1 MIAIARNND
10 FNTSYD
16 EEEYNNRDS
25 ENDEGT
31 EESIPGLDEF
41 DIRLLNIQASALLVM
56 ISGYVL
62 EYISTLQA
70 IEVIR
75 IRQSNIE
82 SEFEPDP
89 DIALLLGSQYEV
101 IAQAVLVHVSKIQY
115 RNTPLHFRIRN
126 VNAARSG
133 NFEIL
138 LGDIIEM
145 IAYLITLVGVRKI
158 YAVNHSGPVYGV

>member
-1 MIAIARNND
+1 MIPIARNND

-16 EEEYNNRDS
+16 DEEDNNRER

-56 ISGYVL
+56 ILGYVL

-70 IEVIR
+70 IEVIK
-75 IRQSNIE
+75 IRQSNNE
-82 SEFEPDP
+82 SGFEPDP
-89 DIALLLGSQYEV
+89 DIVLLLGSQYEV

-115 RNTPLHFRIRN
+115 RNTPLHFRIGR
-126 VNAARSG
+126 VSAARSA
-133 NFEIL
+133 NFELL
-138 LGDIIEM
+138 LGDIVEM
-145 IAYLITLVGVRKI
+145 IAYLISLYGVRKLFAI
-158 YAVNHSGPVYGV
+158 NHGGPIYGV

>member
-1 MIAIARNND
+1 MIPIARDND

-16 EEEYNNRDS
+16 DEEDNNRDR

-41 DIRLLNIQASALLVM
+41 DIRLLNIQASALLV
-56 ISGYVL
+56 IILGYVL

-70 IEVIR
+70 IEVIK
-75 IRQSNIE
+75 IRQNNDE

-89 DIALLLGSQYEV
+89 DIALLLGSQLEV
-101 IAQAVLVHVSKIQY
+101 IAQAVLVQVSKIQY
-115 RNTPLHFRIRN
+115 RNTPLHFRTGN
-126 VNAARSG
+126 LNAARSA

-138 LGDIIEM
+138 LGDIVEM
-145 IAYLITLVGVRKI
+145 IAYLITLFGVRKI
-158 YAVNHSGPVYGV
+158 YAINHNGPVYGV